1 MNAHYQI
8 APIPQLVS
16 KTTAEPALRPS
27 RPTDVPQRTRLTAE
41 TVAYQGKYQSLDAAR
56 TYDAGYEQRRSRTT
70 IREKEILHALLARY
84 ESVTTILDAPSGGGR
99 LTATIADHADVI
111 LEMDIA
117 TGQLLLG
124 REKRFDAAHQ
134 IWIRGSALDI
144 PLGNASVDGAV
155 CIRLS
160 HHLYSPQ
167 ERERLLTELLRVA
180 RRFVVFHYVDGQSPR
195 YLFRALRSRFSGGK
209 GRRNWMTRDEIR
221 TVVQRHGARIIADVP
236 ARPLQPHRYVLI
248 ERSG

>member
-1 MNAHYQI
+1 M
-8 APIPQLVS
+8 
-16 KTTAEPALRPS
+16 
-27 RPTDVPQRTRLTAE
+27 
-41 TVAYQGKYQSLDAAR
+41 
-56 TYDAGYEQRRSRTT
+56 
-70 IREKEILHALLARY
+70 
-84 ESVTTILDAPSGGGR
+84 
-99 LTATIADHADVI
+99 TATIADHADVI

-144 PLGNASVDGAV
+144 PLGDDSIEGAV
-155 CIRLS
+155 CVRLS
-160 HHLYSPQ
+160 HHLYSQQ